1 MRLCRNREQEP
12 TSLPSPMIKVSCGP
26 RFQLLTSVIS
36 PSPWQHKVNNKNTS
50 NPGKA
55 QQGMSVLKENKRLTC
70 TDIPA
75 RGPMWN
81 LTVDREENNSEWT
94 LQYQREQTR
103 DVRLLEVLSAF
114 KRRPEGNIA
123 SYIFMGLYSTYFTF
137 CTNVFWIISL
147 LGYTIVKGNRRL

>member
-12 TSLPSPMIKVSCGP
+12 TSLPSPMINVSCGP

-36 PSPWQHKVNNKNTS
+36 PSPWQHKVNNKNSS

-70 TDIPA
+70 THIPA

-81 LTVDREENNSEWT
+81 LTVDREENNSE
-94 LQYQREQTR
+94 QTR
-103 DVRLLEVLSAF
+103 DVRLLGEVSSAF

-123 SYIFMGLYSTYFTF
+123 SYVFMGLYSTYFTF

-147 LGYTIVKGNRRL
+147 LGYTIVKGNHRL